1 MEHNFSAEKL
11 IALRKLKGYSQEK
24 LAEEAGLT
32 IRTIQRLEK
41 NEVSPQ
47 PHTMSCLANA
57 LQIPIEELCVLDSK
71 TENTEEVNKQ
81 LSFLHFSALTGCLLP
96 LGNII
101 APYIVSFYKKEKNTA
116 WNIHLKTILNFQLS
130 WLLYVLLILLVFFT
144 IESMAFVIF
153 IVPILVFISLLFC
166 PIVSGINVMKGNQ
179 SFYPLSLKII

>member
-24 LAEEAGLT
+24 LSEEARIN

-57 LQIPIEELCVLDSK
+57 LQVPIEELCVIDIK
-71 TENTEEVNKQ
+71 TENTEDLNKQ
-81 LSFLHFSALTGCLLP
+81 LSFLHFSALAGCFIP
-96 LGNII
+96 LGNFIV
-101 APYIVSFYKKEKNTA
+101 PYTVFIYKKEKNSI
-116 WNIHLKTILNFQLS
+116 WNLHLKSILNFQLS
-130 WLLYVLLILLVFFT
+130 WLLYLIAILILFFT

-153 IVPILVFISLLFC
+153 IVPIIIFISILLC
-166 PIVSGINVMKGNQ
+166 PIVSGINVMKGKPA
-179 SFYPLSLKII
+179 FYPLSLKII